1 MSETGFQMDEF
12 IDEEESTV
20 AESTEGQ
27 GEDTEQGNDLDGS
40 GELDVQK
47 AVVES
52 LAADKVKLERE
63 IADITAENEK
73 LKSKIEE
80 LEKSLEAEKTKL
92 EAEKNARKE
101 DRIEFE
107 KSKEELEGQVE
118 ELCNRELDIQARKP
132 NALALLDREPELPD
146 RFPGETRDQVLEVI
160 KEGLKIAEEKGRI
173 RRVQILESVLVA
185 NEPNG
190 TLAKKRAELEQLF
203 AKNGHIVSGEVIEEL
218 KNRGI
223 SHKNGEEFLMP
234 EEIINRN
241 F

>member
-63 IADITAENEK
+63 IADITAESEK

-80 LEKSLEAEKTKL
+80 LEKSLEAEKAKF

-118 ELCNRELDIQARKP
+118 ELCNRE
-132 NALALLDREPELPD
+132 
-146 RFPGETRDQVLEVI
+146 
-160 KEGLKIAEEKGRI
+160 
-173 RRVQILESVLVA
+173 
-185 NEPNG
+185 
-190 TLAKKRAELEQLF
+190 
-203 AKNGHIVSGEVIEEL
+203 
-218 KNRGI
+218 
-223 SHKNGEEFLMP
+223 
-234 EEIINRN
+234 
-241 F
+241 